1 MSIPEN
7 VLKNIALDENR
18 SQILRVRLVSALEG
32 FHRRTTSLY
41 WLLQGLRTT
50 VLGGSVMMPA
60 LLFTVASQIEVEER
74 EPLFWVCFALSVTV
88 GFSTAI
94 LEGFSIGRQYHEC
107 LATSERLHLEF
118 WAFVS
123 LSGKYSKYKTHDEA
137 WKSFFKLFEKTKTKH
152 VEATL
157 MPSNSG
163 VFTSNKSNAIHIFQ
177 TTTNNNTEKHGASLE
192 IIDSSSS
199 DRSRVDSLDSPV

>member
-1 MSIPEN
+1 MSTIPES
-7 VLKNIALDENR
+7 VLKNVLLDGNR
-18 SQILRVRLVSALEG
+18 NQILRIRLVTALEN

-41 WLLQGLRTT
+41 WLLQSLRAT

-60 LLFTVASQIEVEER
+60 LLFTVASQIEVEKR
-74 EPLFWVCFALSVTV
+74 EPVFWVCFSLSVTV
-88 GFSTAI
+88 GISTAI

-123 LSGKYSKYKTHDEA
+123 LSGKYSKYKTHNEA
-137 WKSFFKLFEKTKTKH
+137 WKYFFKLFEKTKTKH

-177 TTTNNNTEKHGASLE
+177 ATNDLNKRDAASLE
-192 IIDSSSS
+192 IIESSS